1 MWYAWLE
8 AQHKLLKM
16 LGGWPVPP
24 DDASRPNPCA
34 TATPAARGSSWLTG
48 AIGPISDPPPFD
60 ISSVRIGESDV
71 PVIEQVIDSTPF
83 CALRK
88 FIRAP
93 VPTSPTSPMAAAGPA
108 NGLEP
113 MEIFVC
119 APLAGHHAV
128 MLCETVETLL
138 QCGNVCIT
146 DWTNAR
152 DVPLADGPFA
162 LDDYV
167 LTIER
172 FLQSAGA
179 ARLHVLAV
187 CQATGPALAATAL
200 RASAGE
206 ATPLSLTLMGGPID
220 ARLNPTTIDR
230 FARSHSIDWFRN
242 TVIDIVPP
250 PYRGAGRRVYPGFIQ
265 HAAIVASH
273 PERQW
278 AVQSRYWESQWS
290 GDPQA
295 IALSLHR
302 LREYTAVLD
311 MAEAYFLDMIRV
323 FFHETLLARGTWHVG
338 ARAVRPQDLVAPA
351 LCTVEGNR
359 DTITGAGQTHV
370 AHTLCSGIRETAR
383 RRMTIADCDHYGLFT
398 GPRWCELIY
407 PALVEFWQT
416 FQ

>member
-1 MWYAWLE
+1 
-8 AQHKLLKM
+8 
-16 LGGWPVPP
+16 
-24 DDASRPNPCA
+24 
-34 TATPAARGSSWLTG
+34 
-48 AIGPISDPPPFD
+48 
-60 ISSVRIGESDV
+60 
-71 PVIEQVIDSTPF
+71 
-83 CALRK
+83 
-88 FIRAP
+88 
-93 VPTSPTSPMAAAGPA
+93 
-108 NGLEP
+108 
-113 MEIFVC
+113 
-119 APLAGHHAV
+119 

-146 DWTNAR
+146 DWANAR
-152 DVPLADGPFA
+152 DVPCADGPFG

-179 ARLHVLAV
+179 ASLHVLAV

-220 ARLNPTTIDR
+220 ARLNPTSIDR

-242 TVIDIVPP
+242 TVVDTVPQ

-278 AVQSRYWESQWS
+278 AVQSRYWASQWS

-295 IALSLHR
+295 IAQSLHR
-302 LREYTAVLD
+302 LKEYTAVLD

-323 FFHETLLARGTWHVG
+323 FFHEIRLARGTWQVG
-338 ARAVRPQDLVAPA
+338 TRHVRPQDLAAPA
-351 LCTVEGNR
+351 LCTVEGSR
-359 DTITGAGQTHV
+359 DTITGAGQTHM
-370 AHTLCSGIRETAR
+370 AHTLCSRVQEKAR
-383 RRMTIADCDHYGLFT
+383 RQLTIADCDHYDLFT
-398 GPRWCELIY
+398 GPRWCELVY
-407 PALVEFWQT
+407 PALVKFWQAH
-416 FQ
+416 Q

>member
-8 AQHKLLKM
+8 AQHKLLQM

-24 DDASRPNPCA
+24 DDASRLNHCA
-34 TATPAARGSSWLTG
+34 EALPAACGSSWLRG
-48 AIGPISDPPPFD
+48 AMGPTADPPAFD
-60 ISSVRIGESDV
+60 ISSVRIGERDV

-93 VPTSPTSPMAAAGPA
+93 IPTAATDSAVPGH
-108 NGLEP
+108 GLEP
-113 MEIFVC
+113 LEIFVC

-128 MLCETVETLL
+128 MMCETVETLL

-146 DWTNAR
+146 DWANAR
-152 DVPLADGPFA
+152 DVPLADGRFD

-167 LTIER
+167 LTIKR

-206 ATPLSLTLMGGPID
+206 ETPLSVTLMGGPID

-230 FARSHSIDWFRN
+230 FARSHTIDWFRN

-250 PYRGAGRRVYPGFIQ
+250 PYPGEGRRVYPGFIQ

-290 GDPQA
+290 SDPQA

-323 FFHETLLARGTWHVG
+323 FFHDTLLARGTWQVG
-338 ARAVRPQDLVAPA
+338 KRPVRPQDLTGPA
-351 LCTVEGNR
+351 LCTVEGSR
-359 DTITGAGQTHV
+359 DTITGAQQTHV
-370 AHTLCSGIRETAR
+370 AHTLCSGIHDTAR

-398 GPRWCELIY
+398 GPKWCELIY
-407 PALVEFWQT
+407 PALVEFWQAL
-416 FQ
+416 Q

>member
-8 AQHKLLKM
+8 AQHKLLQM
-16 LGGWPVPP
+16 LGGWPAHS
-24 DDASRPNPCA
+24 DDASPFPPCPDA
-34 TATPAARGSSWLTG
+34 SPAARGASWLSS
-48 AIGPISDPPPFD
+48 AIGPTSEPPPFG
-60 ISSVRIGESDV
+60 ISSVRIGECDV
-71 PVIEQVIDSTPF
+71 PVIEQVIDSVPF

-88 FIRAP
+88 FSRASSSTAP
-93 VPTSPTSPMAAAGPA
+93 AVPA

-146 DWTNAR
+146 DWANAR
-152 DVPLADGPFA
+152 DVPLADGRFD

-172 FLQSAGA
+172 FMQSAGA
-179 ARLHVLAV
+179 DRLHVLAV

-220 ARLNPTTIDR
+220 ASLNPTAIDR
-230 FARSHSIDWFRN
+230 FARSHSIDWFRD
-242 TVIDIVPP
+242 TVIDVVPP
-250 PYRGAGRRVYPGFIQ
+250 PYPGAGRRVYPGFIQ

-278 AVQSRYWESQWS
+278 AVQSRYWASQLS

-295 IALSLHR
+295 IAQSLHR

-323 FFHETLLARGTWHVG
+323 FFHETRLARGDWQVG
-338 ARAVRPQDLVAPA
+338 TRAVRPQDLATAA
-351 LCTVEGNR
+351 LCTVEGSR
-359 DTITGAGQTHV
+359 DTISGAGQTHV
-370 AHTLCSGIRETAR
+370 AQSLCSGIQAAAR
-383 RRMTIADCDHYGLFT
+383 RRLTIPDCDHYGLFT
-398 GPRWCELIY
+398 GPRWRELIY
-407 PALVEFWQT
+407 PELVEFWRVRQ
-416 FQ
+416 